1 MKRRLK
7 GGLTALRS
15 NPLCVFSGGRP
26 LFGSAAGG
34 ENQTGMRSTKSAVRQ
49 LLPEEVSSG
58 VCLIV
63 VGGIRNPRYRPGSLH
78 LFNNTCI

>member
-15 NPLCVFSGGRP
+15 NPLCVFSGRRP
-26 LFGSAAGG
+26 LYH
-34 ENQTGMRSTKSAVRQ
+34 QTGMRSTKSAVRQ